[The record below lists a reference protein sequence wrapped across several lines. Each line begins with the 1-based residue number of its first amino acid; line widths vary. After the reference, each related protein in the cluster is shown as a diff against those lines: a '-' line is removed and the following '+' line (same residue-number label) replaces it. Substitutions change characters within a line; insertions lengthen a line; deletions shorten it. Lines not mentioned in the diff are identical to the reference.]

1 MTFLETPNNA
11 KIPSM
16 TEIQTTSNTFIEPN
30 RTIGKYTFKYGKH
43 FWNWKGCRQGD
54 PVSPHIFN
62 LCIEIIGHMI
72 RQNTNIKG
80 IKIG

>member
-16 TEIQTTSNTFIEPN
+16 TEIQTISNTFIEPN

-43 FWNWKGCRQGD
+43 F
-54 PVSPHIFN
+54 
-62 LCIEIIGHMI
+62 
-72 RQNTNIKG
+72 
-80 IKIG
+80 